1 MASAQDQ
8 HPESFEDMQQ
18 HAMKSLAHAH
28 LSTQPT
34 NKRLN
39 LSRARIYGADRP
51 ISCLRTPVNSFR
63 VSHKLHVTR
72 NAAILE
78 RSEVQRPSS
87 EGLDRYEASSA
98 PWDMA

>member
-34 NKRLN
+34 NK
-39 LSRARIYGADRP
+39 LSRAQIHGAGRP